1 MFPGKTL
8 VLGGGGFLGS
18 YISNSTSSDSVIHLS
33 SRVTVTSGRKPYIFD
48 ISQNNLEDLKEYIL
62 KQDFECVI
70 NCVANANIEDCEKR
84 PGNAQFLNSDLPMFL
99 AETTNISGSR
109 FVHFST
115 DAVFDGIASF
125 KKESDLAKPHTTY
138 GKSKLHGENLVMQAN
153 SKSLIARVNFFGLSH
168 RKVSLFNYFYH
179 GLSTG
184 KQVSGYSNVFF
195 TPLYVED
202 TVAIIQRL
210 IQLDQTGIM
219 HVAGRERISKLEFGQ
234 LIAKSWGLDEELISA
249 TEYKSEIDRA
259 LDLSLD
265 TSKLSRLGIEIPS
278 IEQSLVMMREANVG
292 SLK

>member
-1 MFPGKTL
+1 M
-8 VLGGGGFLGS
+8 LGGGGFLGS

-33 SRVTVTSGRKPYIFD
+33 SRATVTSGCKPYIFD

-84 PGNAQFLNSDLPMFL
+84 PDNAQFLNSDLPKFL
-99 AETTNISGSR
+99 AETTNISSSR

-125 KKESDLAKPHTTY
+125 KKESDLAKPQTIY
-138 GKSKLHGENLVMQAN
+138 GKSKLHGEDLVMQAN
-153 SKSLIARVNFFGLSH
+153 PKSLIARVNFFGLSH

-184 KQVSGYSNVFF
+184 KQLNGYSNVFF
-195 TPLYVED
+195 TPLYVEN

-219 HVAGRERISKLEFGQ
+219 HVAGRERISKLEFGR
-234 LIAKSWGLDEELISA
+234 LIAKSWGLDAELISSI
-249 TEYKSEIDRA
+249 EYKSEIDRA

-278 IEQSLVMMREANVG
+278 IEQSLVMMREAKVG

>member
-1 MFPGKTL
+1 M
-8 VLGGGGFLGS
+8 LGGGGFLGS

-33 SRVTVTSGRKPYIFD
+33 SRATVTSGCKPYIFD
-48 ISQNNLEDLKEYIL
+48 ISQKNLEVLKEYIL

-84 PGNAQFLNSDLPMFL
+84 PDNAQFLNSDLPKFL
-99 AETTNISGSR
+99 AETTNISSSR

-125 KKESDLAKPHTTY
+125 KKESDLAKPQTIY
-138 GKSKLHGENLVMQAN
+138 GKSKLHGEDLVMQAN
-153 SKSLIARVNFFGLSH
+153 PKSLIARVNFFGLSH

-184 KQVSGYSNVFF
+184 KQLNGYSNVFF
-195 TPLYVED
+195 TPLYVEN

-219 HVAGRERISKLEFGQ
+219 HVAGRERISKLEFGR
-234 LIAKSWGLDEELISA
+234 LIAKSWGLDAELISSI
-249 TEYKSEIDRA
+249 EYKSEIDRA

-278 IEQSLVMMREANVG
+278 IEQSLVMMREAKVG

>member
-1 MFPGKTL
+1 M
-8 VLGGGGFLGS
+8 LGGGGFLGS

-33 SRVTVTSGRKPYIFD
+33 SRAAVTSECERYIFD
-48 ISQNNLEDLKEYIL
+48 IRQNNLKDLRQYIL

-84 PGNAQFLNSDLPMFL
+84 PDNAQFLNAELPMFL

-115 DAVFDGIASF
+115 DAVFSGIESF
-125 KKESDLAKPHTTY
+125 KKESDLAQPETIY
-138 GKSKLHGENLVMQAN
+138 GKSKLRGEELVIDAN
-153 SKSLIARVNFFGLSH
+153 PKTLIARVNFFGLSH
-168 RKVSLFNYFYH
+168 RKASLFNFFYH
-179 GLSTG
+179 GLSAG
-184 KQVSGYSNVFF
+184 RQLNGYSNIFF

-210 IQLDQTGIM
+210 IHLDQTGIV
-219 HVAGRERISKLEFGQ
+219 HVAGRERISKLEFGR
-234 LIAKSWGLDEELISA
+234 LIAKAWDFDEELISA
-249 TEYKSEIDRA
+249 TEYKSGIDRA

-265 TSKLSRLGIEIPS
+265 TSKLSRLGIKIPS
-278 IEQSLVMMREANVG
+278 IEQRLVMMRESNVG

>member
-1 MFPGKTL
+1 M
-8 VLGGGGFLGS
+8 LGGGGFLGS

-33 SRVTVTSGRKPYIFD
+33 SRATVTSGYKPYIFD
-48 ISQNNLEDLKEYIL
+48 ISQKNLEDLKEYIL

-84 PGNAQFLNSDLPMFL
+84 PDNAQFLNSDLPVFL
-99 AETTNISGSR
+99 AETTNISSSR

-125 KKESDLAKPHTTY
+125 NKESDLAKPQTIY
-138 GKSKLHGENLVMQAN
+138 GKSKLHGEDLVMQAN
-153 SKSLIARVNFFGLSH
+153 PKSLIARVNFFGLSH

-184 KQVSGYSNVFF
+184 KQLNGYSNVFF

-219 HVAGRERISKLEFGQ
+219 HVAGRERISKLEFGR
-234 LIAKSWGLDEELISA
+234 LIGKSWGLDAELISS

-278 IEQSLVMMREANVG
+278 IEQSLVMMRQANVG

>member
-1 MFPGKTL
+1 M
-8 VLGGGGFLGS
+8 LGGGGFLGS

-33 SRVTVTSGRKPYIFD
+33 SRATVTSGCKPYIFD
-48 ISQNNLEDLKEYIL
+48 ISQKNLEDLKEYIL

-84 PGNAQFLNSDLPMFL
+84 PDNAQFLNSDLPKFL
-99 AETTNISGSR
+99 AETTNISSSR

-125 KKESDLAKPHTTY
+125 KKESDLAKPQTIY
-138 GKSKLHGENLVMQAN
+138 GKSKLHGEDLVMQAN
-153 SKSLIARVNFFGLSH
+153 PKSLIARVNFFGLSH

-184 KQVSGYSNVFF
+184 KQLNGYSNVFF

-219 HVAGRERISKLEFGQ
+219 HVAGRERISKLEFGR
-234 LIAKSWGLDEELISA
+234 LIAKSWGLDAELISSI
-249 TEYKSEIDRA
+249 EYKSEIDRA

-278 IEQSLVMMREANVG
+278 IEQSLVMMREAKVG

>member
-1 MFPGKTL
+1 M
-8 VLGGGGFLGS
+8 LGGGGFLGS

-33 SRVTVTSGRKPYIFD
+33 SRATVTSGCKPYIFD
-48 ISQNNLEDLKEYIL
+48 ISQKNLEVLKEYIL

-84 PGNAQFLNSDLPMFL
+84 PDNAQFLNSDLPCFL
-99 AETTNISGSR
+99 AETTNISSSR

-125 KKESDLAKPHTTY
+125 KKESDLAKPQTIY
-138 GKSKLHGENLVMQAN
+138 GKSKLHGEDLVMQAN
-153 SKSLIARVNFFGLSH
+153 PKSLIARVNFFGLSH

-184 KQVSGYSNVFF
+184 KQLNGYSNVFF
-195 TPLYVED
+195 TPLFVEN

-219 HVAGRERISKLEFGQ
+219 HVAGRERISKLEFGR
-234 LIAKSWGLDEELISA
+234 LIAKSWGLDAELISSI
-249 TEYKSEIDRA
+249 EYKSEIDRA

-278 IEQSLVMMREANVG
+278 IEQSLVMMREAKVG

>member
-33 SRVTVTSGRKPYIFD
+33 SRATVTSGCKPYIFD
-48 ISQNNLEDLKEYIL
+48 INQKNLEDLKEYIL

-84 PGNAQFLNSDLPMFL
+84 PDNAQFLNSDLPKFL
-99 AETTNISGSR
+99 AETTNISSSR

-125 KKESDLAKPHTTY
+125 KKESDLAKPQTMY
-138 GKSKLHGENLVMQAN
+138 GKSKLHGEDLVMQAN
-153 SKSLIARVNFFGLSH
+153 PKSLIARVNFFGLSH

-184 KQVSGYSNVFF
+184 KQLNGYSNVFF

-219 HVAGRERISKLEFGQ
+219 HVAGRERISKLEFGR
-234 LIAKSWGLDEELISA
+234 LIAKSWGLDAELISA

-278 IEQSLVMMREANVG
+278 IEQSLVMMHEANVG